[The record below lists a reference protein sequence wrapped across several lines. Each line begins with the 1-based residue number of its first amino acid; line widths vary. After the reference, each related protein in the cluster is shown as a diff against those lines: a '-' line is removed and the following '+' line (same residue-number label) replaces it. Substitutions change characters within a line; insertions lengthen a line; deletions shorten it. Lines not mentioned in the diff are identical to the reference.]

1 MEVKAL
7 IKSEWNEVEGS
18 RPAVQFASHS
28 TRSIGHFL
36 VEEVITRTKG
46 ETPVRREIDASGEV
60 ECLGQPSVIFKFLF
74 VKCIISVSDGVTYI
88 QCPREGKFCISVR
101 IHFLSLFFILLDLL
115 IFQVI

>member
-7 IKSEWNEVEGS
+7 VKSEWNEVEGS

-46 ETPVRREIDASGEV
+46 ETPVREKLMLPEK
-60 ECLGQPSVIFKFLF
+60 LSVWVNL
-74 VKCIISVSDGVTYI
+74 
-88 QCPREGKFCISVR
+88 
-101 IHFLSLFFILLDLL
+101 LSYSSFSLLN
-115 IFQVI
+115 V